1 MATMDEVM
9 DKLAH
14 AVDDFGFETDG
25 LGTRIVDTLA
35 QVISDRGLARAEG
48 PRGPFR
54 DNTEYTIAQKAEMFG
69 HAPPPNTAT
78 GHMLSLDSVKGQ
90 PEISQHEIQWVYGN
104 NSMTMGA
111 PKSYHQR
118 TDIQKAE
125 YAHGARDGGAHDR
138 PFFELNDED
147 QADAQ
152 GIVAGTLTEHLK
164 ERLG

>member
-1 MATMDEVM
+1 MT
-9 DKLAH
+9 KLEH
-14 AVDDFGFETDG
+14 ALDDFGFDTDG
-25 LGTRIVDTLA
+25 LGQRVVDTLA

-54 DNTEYTIAQKAEMFG
+54 DNTEYTIGQKIEMFG

-78 GHMLSLDSVKGQ
+78 GHMLSLDAVKGQ
-90 PEISQHEIQWVYGN
+90 PEITQREIRWVYGT
-104 NSMTMGA
+104 NSMTLGA
-111 PKSYHQR
+111 PASYHQR
-118 TDIQKAE
+118 TDRDKAG

-152 GIVAGTLTEHLK
+152 GIVAATLVETLK
-164 ERLG
+164 ARLS